1 MKKRTKKTVTA
12 ILTATVCIVAA
23 IGITVGCI
31 YAENRPK
38 TTFDFAQKTG
48 LVTNGAS
55 GFLYGFAEPDI
66 PTKEMAE
73 SIGVSTLSTK
83 THGGLQHPVGDV
95 DQVADTFFSAGGK
108 EIIVYTQDMYDTW
121 YYQFDSLEQYHE
133 RVRQTVT
140 QTAQKAYADKVVY
153 CIYNEM
159 DNGQWYG
166 DFKEYENRQKTYAAW
181 KATYALVR
189 SIDADAKIGGP
200 GYCGYNAEYIKEF
213 LEYCKS
219 ENCLPDTMIWH
230 ELGTNSLYMWEEHF
244 ADYDALCHE
253 LGIEKMPVCITEY
266 GLMSTNGIP
275 GESVKWISR
284 IETVKCEGC
293 VAYWRLANNL
303 SDVAADDTTPN
314 SNWWAYFWYNAMS
327 GETVQS
333 ASKDLFQSNM
343 GKFLT
348 RQSKALKYKGFTGLS
363 TIDEEKGEI
372 QILAGGSNRDST
384 IVLENLDKT
393 DSFKTAEKVLVTA
406 EYVDY
411 KGLSGEVFAP
421 KIKFAKYFDV
431 ADGKL
436 RIDLDNI
443 LYTQCYHITVTPYAD
458 GMGAVSEEIPETETP
473 MSRYEAENATLF
485 GTAATDSNVAYAA
498 SEYTLV
504 KANSAE
510 TSGVEFT
517 VTIPKDGK
525 YSLDLVYGNGANN
538 IQYNA
543 DGTPADKGERTDI
556 ELLVSV
562 DGEETLTYLPL
573 SSTLK
578 DDFTNAVQY
587 TTEFKQGKHTIRFTL
602 PENKELHQTVSFDFL
617 DVTSAEE
624 TDRNNAYIL
633 QQPYAVVNSGKST
646 ENQTAFWVL
655 PDTYGYYELQF
666 TSVTAPRTFT
676 VNGKRIEN
684 MSFTT
689 TNDGTHNCIVYLRK
703 GISSIAVD
711 TGNAAITD
719 FRWYAAGETENTKV
733 FSAEDFAL
741 SGSAKL
747 EIPAAKST
755 MTAMLSS
762 TFNTYIDGIRS
773 DATGT
778 AFITYT
784 APQAGYYQFAV
795 TYSNNEEGGV
805 HDYNVDLV
813 ERYITLSVNG
823 ENRGNYYFRNTYSW
837 DTLKT
842 KVITL
847 YLEAGENALSIS
859 NDGSYQFNG
868 KTTFAPCIT
877 KVSVS
882 PITLSESKGE

>member
-12 ILTATVCIVAA
+12 ILTAAVCIAAA

-48 LVTNGAS
+48 SVTNGAS

-83 THGGLQHPVGDV
+83 TLGGLQHPVGDV
-95 DQVADTFFSAGGK
+95 GQVADTFFSAGGK

-133 RVRQTVT
+133 RVKLTVT
-140 QTAQKAYADKVVY
+140 ETARKDYANNVIY

-166 DFKEYENRQKTYAAW
+166 DFKEYENRQKTYEAW

-200 GYCGYNAEYIKEF
+200 SYCSYKSEYIKEF

-244 ADYDALCHE
+244 ADYDALCQE

-284 IETVKCEGC
+284 IESVKCEGC

-333 ASKDLFQSNM
+333 TSKDLFQSNM

-348 RQSKALKYKGFTGLS
+348 RQTKELKYKGFTGLS

-393 DSFKTAEKVLVTA
+393 DSFKTAEKVYVTA

-411 KGLSGEVFAP
+411 KGLSGEVSAP
-421 KIKFAKYFDV
+421 KIKFAKYYDV
-431 ADGKL
+431 ADGKV
-436 RIDLDNI
+436 RIDLNDI
-443 LYTQCYHITVTPYAD
+443 LYTQCYHFTVTPYAD
-458 GMGAVSEEIPETETP
+458 GMTAVSEEIPETEIP

-485 GTAATDSNVAYAA
+485 GTATADSNVAYAA

-510 TSGVEFT
+510 ASGVEFT
-517 VTIPKDGK
+517 VAIPKDGS

-543 DGTPADKGERTDI
+543 DGSQADKGERTDI

-562 DGEETLTYLPL
+562 DGEETENYLPL

-578 DDFTNAVQY
+578 DDFTNVISY
-587 TTEFKQGKHTIRFTL
+587 TVDLKQGKHTIRFTL
-602 PENKELHQTVSFDFL
+602 PENKEFQQTVSFDFL
-617 DVTSAEE
+617 DVTPKTD
-624 TDRNNAYIL
+624 TDRNTAYL
-633 QQPYAVVNSGKST
+633 GFTPYCVQNVAKSD
-646 ENQTAFWVL
+646 ENNTAFWAL
-655 PDTYGYYELQF
+655 PDANGYYAVQII
-666 TSVTAPRTFT
+666 SKTAPTALT
-676 VNGKRIEN
+676 VNGTRIDTV
-684 MSFTT
+684 SFTSIDNAT
-689 TNDGTHNCIVYLRK
+689 YRCILYLRH
-703 GISSIAVD
+703 GLNSLSVNV
-711 TGNAAITD
+711 GNAAVTD
-719 FRWYAAGETENTKV
+719 VTWYDAGQNDNTADY
-733 FSAEDFAL
+733 FAEDFTL

-747 EIPAAKST
+747 EDLAVKT

-762 TFNTYIDGIRS
+762 QINVYIDGVSS
-773 DATGT
+773 DTDGAATV
-778 AFITYT
+778 TYT
-784 APQAGYYQFAV
+784 APQAGYYQFTF
-795 TYSNNEEGGV
+795 TYANNEEGGV

-813 ERYITLSVNG
+813 ERYITLTVNN
-823 ENRGNYYFRNTYSW
+823 EDRGNYYFRNTYSW
-837 DTLKT
+837 ETLKT
-842 KVITL
+842 KVITV
-847 YLEAGENALSIS
+847 YLAAGENTITFS
-859 NDGSYQFNG
+859 NNGSYQFNG
-868 KTTFAPCIT
+868 KTAFAPRIT
-877 KVSVS
+877 KLSVS
-882 PITLSESKGE
+882 PITVSES

>member
-12 ILTATVCIVAA
+12 ILTAAVCIAAA
-23 IGITVGCI
+23 IGITFGCI

-48 LVTNGAS
+48 SVTNGAS

-83 THGGLQHPVGDV
+83 TLGGLQHPVGDV

-121 YYQFDSLEQYHE
+121 YYQFDSLEQYNE

-140 QTAQKAYADKVVY
+140 QTAKKDYADNVIY

-166 DFKEYENRQKTYAAW
+166 DFKEYENRQKTYEAW

-200 GYCGYNAEYIKEF
+200 GYCSYKSEYIKEF

-244 ADYDALCHE
+244 ADYDALCQE
-253 LGIEKMPVCITEY
+253 LCIEKMPVCITEY

-284 IETVKCEGC
+284 IESVKCEGC

-333 ASKDLFQSNM
+333 TSKDLFQSNM

-348 RQSKALKYKGFTGLS
+348 RQSKELKYKGFTGLS

-393 DSFKTAEKVLVTA
+393 DSFKTAEKVYVTA

-411 KGLSGEVFAP
+411 KGLSGEVSAP
-421 KIKFAKYFDV
+421 KIKFAKYYDV
-431 ADGKL
+431 ADGKV
-436 RIDLDNI
+436 RIDLDDI
-443 LYTQCYHITVTPYAD
+443 LYTQCYHFTVTPYAD
-458 GMGAVSEEIPETETP
+458 GMTAVSEEIPETEIP

-485 GTAATDSNVAYAA
+485 GTATADSNVAYAA

-504 KANSAE
+504 KANSDEA
-510 TSGVEFT
+510 SGVEFT
-517 VTIPKDGK
+517 VTIPKEGS

-538 IQYNA
+538 IQYSA
-543 DGTPADKGERTDI
+543 DGSQADKGERTDI

-562 DGEETLTYLPL
+562 DGEETENYLPL

-578 DDFTNAVQY
+578 DDFTNVISY
-587 TTEFKQGKHTIRFTL
+587 TVDLKQGKHTIRFTL
-602 PENKELHQTVSFDFL
+602 PENKEFQQTVSFDFL
-617 DVTSAEE
+617 DVTPQTD
-624 TDRNNAYIL
+624 TDRNTAYL
-633 QQPYAVVNSGKST
+633 GFTPYCVQNVAKSD
-646 ENQTAFWVL
+646 ENNTAFWAL
-655 PDTYGYYELQF
+655 PDANGYYAVQII
-666 TSVTAPRTFT
+666 SKTAPTALT
-676 VNGKRIEN
+676 VNGTRIDTV
-684 MSFTT
+684 SFTSID
-689 TNDGTHNCIVYLRK
+689 NAAYRCILYLRH
-703 GISSIAVD
+703 GLNSLSVNV
-711 TGNAAITD
+711 GNAAVTD
-719 FRWYAAGETENTKV
+719 VTWYDAGQNDNTADY
-733 FSAEDFAL
+733 FAEDFTL

-747 EIPAAKST
+747 EDLAVKT

-762 TFNTYIDGIRS
+762 QINVYIDGVSS
-773 DATGT
+773 DTDGAATV
-778 AFITYT
+778 TYT
-784 APQAGYYQFAV
+784 APQAGYYQFTF
-795 TYSNNEEGGV
+795 TYANNEEGGV

-813 ERYITLSVNG
+813 ERYITLTVNNEG
-823 ENRGNYYFRNTYSW
+823 RGNYYFRNTYSW
-837 DTLKT
+837 ETLKT
-842 KVITL
+842 KVITV
-847 YLEAGENALSIS
+847 YLAAGENTITFS
-859 NDGSYQFNG
+859 NNGSYQFNG
-868 KTTFAPCIT
+868 KTAFAPRIT
-877 KVSVS
+877 KLSVS
-882 PITLSESKGE
+882 PITVSES

>member
-1 MKKRTKKTVTA
+1 MKKRTKKTATA
-12 ILTATVCIVAA
+12 ILTAAVCIAAA

-38 TTFDFAQKTG
+38 ITFDFAQKTG
-48 LVTNGAS
+48 SVTNGAS

-83 THGGLQHPVGDV
+83 TLGGLQHPVGDV

-140 QTAQKAYADKVVY
+140 QTAKKDYADNVIY

-166 DFKEYENRQKTYAAW
+166 DFKEYENRQKTYEAW

-189 SIDADAKIGGP
+189 SIDADAIIGGP
-200 GYCGYNAEYIKEF
+200 SYCSYKSEYIKEF

-244 ADYDALCHE
+244 ADYDALCQE

-284 IETVKCEGC
+284 IESVKCEGC

-333 ASKDLFQSNM
+333 TSKDLFQSNM

-348 RQSKALKYKGFTGLS
+348 RQSKELKYKGFTGLS

-393 DSFKTAEKVLVTA
+393 DSFKTAEKVYVTA

-411 KGLSGEVFAP
+411 KGLSGEVSAP
-421 KIKFAKYFDV
+421 KIKFAKYYDV
-431 ADGKL
+431 ADGKV
-436 RIDLDNI
+436 RIDLDDI

-458 GMGAVSEEIPETETP
+458 GMTAVSEEIPETEIP

-485 GTAATDSNVAYAA
+485 GTATADSNVAYAA

-510 TSGVEFT
+510 ASGVEFT
-517 VTIPKDGK
+517 VTIPKEGS

-543 DGTPADKGERTDI
+543 DGSQADKGERTDI

-562 DGEETLTYLPL
+562 DGEETENYLPL

-578 DDFTNAVQY
+578 DDFTNVISY
-587 TTEFKQGKHTIRFTL
+587 TVDLKQGKHTIRFTL
-602 PENKELHQTVSFDFL
+602 PENKEFQQTVSFDFL
-617 DVTSAEE
+617 DVTPQTD
-624 TDRNNAYIL
+624 TDRNTAYL
-633 QQPYAVVNSGKST
+633 GFTPYCVQNVAKSD
-646 ENQTAFWVL
+646 ENNTAFWAL
-655 PDTYGYYELQF
+655 PDANGYYAVQII
-666 TSVTAPRTFT
+666 SKTAPTALT
-676 VNGKRIEN
+676 VNGTRIDTV
-684 MSFTT
+684 SFTSIDNAT
-689 TNDGTHNCIVYLRK
+689 YRCILYLRH
-703 GISSIAVD
+703 GLNSLSVNV
-711 TGNAAITD
+711 GNADVTNIT
-719 FRWYAAGETENTKV
+719 WYDAGQNDNTADY
-733 FSAEDFAL
+733 FAEDFTL

-747 EIPAAKST
+747 EDLTVKT

-762 TFNTYIDGIRS
+762 QINVYIDDVSS
-773 DATGT
+773 DTDGAATV
-778 AFITYT
+778 TYT
-784 APQAGYYQFAV
+784 APQAGYYQFTF
-795 TYSNNEEGGV
+795 TYANNEEGGV

-813 ERYITLSVNG
+813 ERYITLTVNN
-823 ENRGNYYFRNTYSW
+823 EDRGNYYFRNTYSW
-837 DTLKT
+837 ETLKT
-842 KVITL
+842 KVITV
-847 YLEAGENALSIS
+847 YLAAGENTITFS
-859 NDGSYQFNG
+859 NNGSYQFNG
-868 KTTFAPCIT
+868 KTAFAPRIT
-877 KVSVS
+877 KLSVS
-882 PITLSESKGE
+882 PITVSES

>member
-12 ILTATVCIVAA
+12 ILTAAVCIAAA

-48 LVTNGAS
+48 SVTNGAS

-83 THGGLQHPVGDV
+83 TLGGLQHPVGDV
-95 DQVADTFFSAGGK
+95 GQVADTFFSAGGK

-133 RVRQTVT
+133 RVKLTVT
-140 QTAQKAYADKVVY
+140 ETARKDYANNVIY

-166 DFKEYENRQKTYAAW
+166 DFKEYENRQKTYEAW

-200 GYCGYNAEYIKEF
+200 SYCSYKSEYIKEF

-244 ADYDALCHE
+244 ADYDALCQE
-253 LGIEKMPVCITEY
+253 LGIEKIPVCITEY

-284 IETVKCEGC
+284 IESVKCEGC

-333 ASKDLFQSNM
+333 TSKDLFQSNM

-348 RQSKALKYKGFTGLS
+348 RQSKELKYKGFTGLS

-393 DSFKTAEKVLVTA
+393 DSFKTAEKVYVTA

-421 KIKFAKYFDV
+421 KIKFAKYYDV
-431 ADGKL
+431 ADGKV
-436 RIDLDNI
+436 RIDLDDI
-443 LYTQCYHITVTPYAD
+443 LYTQCYHFTVTPHAD
-458 GMGAVSEEIPETETP
+458 GMTAVSEEIPETEIP

-485 GTAATDSNVAYAA
+485 GTATADSNVAYAA

-510 TSGVEFT
+510 ASGVEFT
-517 VTIPKDGK
+517 VAIPKDGS

-543 DGTPADKGERTDI
+543 DGSQADKGERTDI

-562 DGEETLTYLPL
+562 DGEETENYLPL

-578 DDFTNAVQY
+578 DDFTNVISY
-587 TTEFKQGKHTIRFTL
+587 TVDLKQGKHTIRFTL
-602 PENKELHQTVSFDFL
+602 PENKEFQQTVSFDFL
-617 DVTSAEE
+617 DVTPKTD
-624 TDRNNAYIL
+624 TDRNTAYL
-633 QQPYAVVNSGKST
+633 GFTPYCVQNVAKSDENNTAFLALPDANGYYAVQIISK
-646 ENQTAFWVL
+646 
-655 PDTYGYYELQF
+655 
-666 TSVTAPRTFT
+666 TAPTALT
-676 VNGKRIEN
+676 VNGTRIDTV
-684 MSFTT
+684 SFTSIDNAT
-689 TNDGTHNCIVYLRK
+689 SRCILYLRH
-703 GISSIAVD
+703 GLNSLSVNV
-711 TGNAAITD
+711 GNAAVTD
-719 FRWYAAGETENTKV
+719 VTWYDAGQNDNTADY
-733 FSAEDFAL
+733 FAEDFTL

-747 EIPAAKST
+747 EDLAVKT

-762 TFNTYIDGIRS
+762 QINVYIDGVSS
-773 DATGT
+773 DTDGAATV
-778 AFITYT
+778 TYT
-784 APQAGYYQFAV
+784 APQAGYYQFTF
-795 TYSNNEEGGV
+795 TYANNEEGGV

-813 ERYITLSVNG
+813 ERYITLTVNN
-823 ENRGNYYFRNTYSW
+823 EDRGNYYFRNTYSW
-837 DTLKT
+837 ETLKT
-842 KVITL
+842 KVITV
-847 YLEAGENALSIS
+847 YLAAGENTITFS
-859 NDGSYQFNG
+859 NNGSYQFNG
-868 KTTFAPCIT
+868 KTAFAPRIT
-877 KVSVS
+877 KLSVS
-882 PITLSESKGE
+882 PITVSES

>member
-12 ILTATVCIVAA
+12 ILTAAVCIAAA

-48 LVTNGAS
+48 SVTNGAS

-83 THGGLQHPVGDV
+83 TLGGLQHPVGDV
-95 DQVADTFFSAGGK
+95 GQVADTFFSAGGK

-133 RVRQTVT
+133 RVKLTVT
-140 QTAQKAYADKVVY
+140 ETARKDYANNVIY

-166 DFKEYENRQKTYAAW
+166 DFKEYENRQKTYEAW

-200 GYCGYNAEYIKEF
+200 SYCSYKSEYIKEF

-244 ADYDALCHE
+244 ADYDALCQE

-284 IETVKCEGC
+284 IESVKCEGC

-333 ASKDLFQSNM
+333 TSKDLFQSNM

-348 RQSKALKYKGFTGLS
+348 RQTKELKYKGFTGLS

-393 DSFKTAEKVLVTA
+393 DSFKTAEKVYVTA

-411 KGLSGEVFAP
+411 KGLSGEVSAP
-421 KIKFAKYFDV
+421 KIKFAKYYDV
-431 ADGKL
+431 ADGKV
-436 RIDLDNI
+436 RIDLNDI
-443 LYTQCYHITVTPYAD
+443 LYTQCYHFTVTPYAD
-458 GMGAVSEEIPETETP
+458 GMTAVSEEIPETEIP

-485 GTAATDSNVAYAA
+485 GTATADSNVSYAA

-510 TSGVEFT
+510 ASGVEFS
-517 VTIPKDGK
+517 VTIPKEGR

-538 IQYNA
+538 VQFNA
-543 DGTPADKGERTDI
+543 DGSQADKGERTDI

-562 DGEETLTYLPL
+562 DGEETENYLPL

-578 DDFTNAVQY
+578 DDFTNVIRY
-587 TTEFKQGKHTIRFTL
+587 TVDLKQGKHTIRFTL
-602 PENKELHQTVSFDFL
+602 PENKEFQQTVSFDFL
-617 DVTSAEE
+617 DVTPQTD
-624 TDRNNAYIL
+624 TDRNTAYL
-633 QQPYAVVNSGKST
+633 GFTPYCVQNVAKSD
-646 ENQTAFWVL
+646 ENNTAFWAL
-655 PDTYGYYELQF
+655 PDANGYYAVQII
-666 TSVTAPRTFT
+666 SKTAPTALT
-676 VNGKRIEN
+676 VNGTRIDTV
-684 MSFTT
+684 SFTSIDNAT
-689 TNDGTHNCIVYLRK
+689 YRCILYLRH
-703 GISSIAVD
+703 GLNSLSVNV
-711 TGNAAITD
+711 GNAAVTD
-719 FRWYAAGETENTKV
+719 VTWYDAGQNDNTADY
-733 FSAEDFAL
+733 FAEDFTL

-747 EIPAAKST
+747 EDLAVKT

-762 TFNTYIDGIRS
+762 QINVYIDGVSS
-773 DATGT
+773 DTDGAATV
-778 AFITYT
+778 TYT
-784 APQAGYYQFAV
+784 APQAGYYQFTF
-795 TYSNNEEGGV
+795 TYANNEEGGV

-813 ERYITLSVNG
+813 ERYITLTVND
-823 ENRGNYYFRNTYSW
+823 EDRGNYYFRNTYSW
-837 DTLKT
+837 ETLKT
-842 KVITL
+842 KVITV
-847 YLEAGENALSIS
+847 YLAAGENTITFS
-859 NDGSYQFNG
+859 NNGSYQFNG
-868 KTTFAPCIT
+868 KTAFAPRIT
-877 KVSVS
+877 KLSVS
-882 PITLSESKGE
+882 PITVSES

>member
-1 MKKRTKKTVTA
+1 MNKRTKSRFTA
-12 ILTATVCIVAA
+12 VLVAAVGIAAGIGATV
-23 IGITVGCI
+23 GGL
-31 YAENRPK
+31 YAFNRPK
-38 TTFDFAQKTG
+38 TTFDFAQKAG
-48 LVTNGAS
+48 EITNGAS

-83 THGGLQHPVGDV
+83 ALGGLQHPIGDV
-95 DQVADTFFSAGGK
+95 AQVADTFFSAGGK

-133 RVRQTVT
+133 RVQQTVRE
-140 QTAQKAYADKVVY
+140 TAQKNYADKVVY

-166 DFKEYENRQKTYAAW
+166 DFKEYENRLKTYEAW
-181 KATYALVR
+181 KATYTLVR

-200 GYCGYNAEYIKEF
+200 GYCNYKSEYIKEF
-213 LEYCKS
+213 LEYCKT

-244 ADYDALCHE
+244 ADYDAICQD
-253 LGIEKMPVCITEY
+253 LGIDKMPVCITEY

-284 IETVKCEGC
+284 IESVKCEGC

-333 ASKDLFQSNM
+333 TSKDLFQSNM

-348 RQSKALKYKGFTGLS
+348 RQSKELKYKGFTGVA
-363 TIDEEKGEI
+363 TIDEEQGNI
-372 QILAGGSNRDST
+372 QILAGGSSRDST

-393 DSFKTAEKVLVTA
+393 DSFENAEKVYVTA

-411 KGLSGEVFAP
+411 KGLSGEVYAP
-421 KIKFAKYFDV
+421 KIKFAKYYDV
-431 ADGKL
+431 NDGNVM
-436 RIDLDNI
+436 IDLDDI
-443 LYTQCYHITVTPYAD
+443 LYTQCYHITVTPYSD
-458 GMGAVSEEIPETETP
+458 SMSVVLEEIPESEIP
-473 MSRYEAENATLF
+473 MCRYEAEGAKLF
-485 GTAATDSNVAYAA
+485 GTAKADSNVAYAA

-504 KANSAE
+504 KANSEEA
-510 TSGVEFT
+510 SGVEFT
-517 VTIPKDGK
+517 VEVPKDGR

-543 DGTPADKGERTDI
+543 DGSQADKGERTDI

-562 DGEETLTYLPL
+562 DGEETENYLPL

-578 DDFTNAVQY
+578 DDFTNVISY
-587 TTEFKQGKHTIRFTL
+587 TVDLKEGKHTIRFTL
-602 PENKELHQTVSFDFL
+602 PENKEYNQTVSFDFL
-617 DVTSAEE
+617 DVTPQTDA
-624 TDRNNAYIL
+624 DRNTAYL
-633 QQPYAVVNSGKST
+633 GFLPYCVQNPAKSN
-646 ENQTAFWVL
+646 ENTTAFWVIS
-655 PDTYGYYELQF
+655 DANGYYTLQF
-666 TSVTAPRTFT
+666 ASETIPTELT
-676 VNGKRIEN
+676 VNGTLIDN
-684 MSFTT
+684 VSFTST
-689 TNDGTHNCIVYLRK
+689 GNGTYRCIIYLRHGINCISVN
-703 GISSIAVD
+703 I
-711 TGNAAITD
+711 GNTD
-719 FRWYAAGETENTKV
+719 VTNATWYDAGQNVNTTDY
-733 FSAEDFAL
+733 FAEEFAL

-747 EIPAAKST
+747 EIPTVKST

-762 TFNTYIDGIRS
+762 RLNAYVDGISS
-773 DATGT
+773 DTDGT
-778 AFITYT
+778 ATVTYT
-784 APQAGYYQFAV
+784 APQAGYYQLTF
-795 TYSNNEEGGV
+795 TYSNNEEGGA

-813 ERYITLSVNG
+813 ERYITLTVNG

-837 DTLKT
+837 ETRKT

-847 YLEAGENALSIS
+847 YLEAGENTITFS
-859 NDGSYQFNG
+859 NDGSYKFNG
-868 KTTFAPCIT
+868 KTAYAPQISCIA
-877 KVSVS
+877 VS
-882 PITLSESKGE
+882 PITISAE

>member
-12 ILTATVCIVAA
+12 ILTAAVCIAAA

-48 LVTNGAS
+48 SVTNGAS

-83 THGGLQHPVGDV
+83 TLGGLQHPVGDV

-140 QTAQKAYADKVVY
+140 QTAKKDYADNVIY

-166 DFKEYENRQKTYAAW
+166 DFKEYENRQKTYEAW

-200 GYCGYNAEYIKEF
+200 SYCSYKSEYIKEF

-244 ADYDALCHE
+244 ADYDALCQE
-253 LGIEKMPVCITEY
+253 LGIEKMPICITEY

-284 IETVKCEGC
+284 IESVKCEGC

-333 ASKDLFQSNM
+333 TSKDLFQSNM

-348 RQSKALKYKGFTGLS
+348 RQSKELKYKGFTGLS
-363 TIDEEKGEI
+363 TIDEAKGEI

-393 DSFKTAEKVLVTA
+393 DSFKTVEKVFVTA

-411 KGLSGEVFAP
+411 KGLSGEVSAP
-421 KIKFAKYFDV
+421 KIKFAKYYDV
-431 ADGKL
+431 ADGKV
-436 RIDLDNI
+436 RIDLDDI
-443 LYTQCYHITVTPYAD
+443 LYTQCYHFTVTPYAD
-458 GMGAVSEEIPETETP
+458 GVAAVSEEILETEIP

-485 GTAATDSNVAYAA
+485 GTATADSNVAYAA

-510 TSGVEFT
+510 ASGVEFT
-517 VTIPKDGK
+517 VTIPKDGS

-543 DGTPADKGERTDI
+543 DGSQADKGERTDI

-562 DGEETLTYLPL
+562 DGEETENYLPL

-578 DDFTNAVQY
+578 DDFTNVISY
-587 TTEFKQGKHTIRFTL
+587 TVDLKQGKHTIRFTL
-602 PENKELHQTVSFDFL
+602 PENKEFQQTVSFDFL
-617 DVTSAEE
+617 DVTPQTD
-624 TDRNNAYIL
+624 TDRNTAYL
-633 QQPYAVVNSGKST
+633 GFTPYCVQNVAKSD
-646 ENQTAFWVL
+646 ENNTAFWAL
-655 PDTYGYYELQF
+655 PDANGYYAVQII
-666 TSVTAPRTFT
+666 SKTAPTALT
-676 VNGKRIEN
+676 VNGTRIDTV
-684 MSFTT
+684 SFTSIDNAT
-689 TNDGTHNCIVYLRK
+689 YRCILYLRH
-703 GISSIAVD
+703 GLTSLSVNV
-711 TGNAAITD
+711 GNAAVTNIT
-719 FRWYAAGETENTKV
+719 WYDASQNDNTADY
-733 FSAEDFAL
+733 FAEDFTL

-747 EIPAAKST
+747 EDLTVKT

-762 TFNTYIDGIRS
+762 QINVYIDGVSS
-773 DATGT
+773 DTDGAATV
-778 AFITYT
+778 TYT
-784 APQAGYYQFAV
+784 APQAGYYQFTF
-795 TYSNNEEGGV
+795 TYANNEEGGV

-813 ERYITLSVNG
+813 ERYITLTVNN
-823 ENRGNYYFRNTYSW
+823 EDRGNYYFRNTYSW
-837 DTLKT
+837 ETLKT
-842 KVITL
+842 KVITV
-847 YLEAGENALSIS
+847 YLAAGENTITFS
-859 NDGSYQFNG
+859 NNGSYQFNG
-868 KTTFAPCIT
+868 KTAFAPRIT
-877 KVSVS
+877 KLSVS
-882 PITLSESKGE
+882 PITVSES

>member
-1 MKKRTKKTVTA
+1 MKKRTKKIVTA
-12 ILTATVCIVAA
+12 ILTAAVCIAA
-23 IGITVGCI
+23 GIGVTVGCI

-48 LVTNGAS
+48 AVTNGAS

-83 THGGLQHPVGDV
+83 ALGGLQHPVGDV

-108 EIIVYTQDMYDTW
+108 EIIVYTQDVYDTW

-133 RVRQTVT
+133 RVKQTVT
-140 QTAQKAYADKVVY
+140 ETAQKGYADNVVY

-166 DFKEYENRQKTYAAW
+166 DFKEYENRLKTYESW
-181 KATYALVR
+181 KATYTLVR

-200 GYCGYNAEYIKEF
+200 GYSNYNSEYIKEF

-230 ELGTNSLYMWEEHF
+230 ELGTSSLYMWEEHF
-244 ADYDALCHE
+244 ADYDALCQA

-284 IETVKCEGC
+284 IESVKCEGC

-303 SDVAADDTTPN
+303 SDVAANDTTPN

-333 ASKDLFQSNM
+333 TSKDLFQSNM

-348 RQSKALKYKGFTGLS
+348 RQSKELKYKGFTGLS
-363 TIDEEKGEI
+363 TIDEEKSEI

-393 DSFKTAEKVLVTA
+393 DSFKTAEKVYVSA

-411 KGLSGEVFAP
+411 KGLSGEVPAP
-421 KIKFAKYFDV
+421 KIKFARYYDV
-431 ADGKL
+431 ADGKV
-436 RIDLDNI
+436 RIDLDDI

-458 GMGAVSEEIPETETP
+458 GTTAVSEEFPEAEIP
-473 MSRYEAENATLF
+473 MSRYEAETAKLF
-485 GTAATDSNVAYAA
+485 GTATADRNVAYAA

-504 KANSAE
+504 KANSTE
-510 TSGVEFT
+510 TSGVEFS
-517 VTIPKDGK
+517 VTIPKDGS

-538 IQYNA
+538 IQYNE
-543 DGTPADKGERTDI
+543 DGSQANKGVRTDI

-562 DGEETLTYLPL
+562 DGEETANVLPL

-578 DDFTNAVQY
+578 DDFTNVINY
-587 TTEFKQGKHTIRFTL
+587 TVDLKQGKHTIRFTL
-602 PENKELHQTVSFDFL
+602 PENKEFHQTVSFDFL
-617 DVTSAEE
+617 DVTPQ
-624 TDRNNAYIL
+624 TDTGRNTAYL
-633 QQPYAVVNSGKST
+633 DFTPYCMQNVAKSD
-646 ENQTAFWVL
+646 ENNTAFWTL
-655 PDTYGYYELQF
+655 PDANGYYAVQLI
-666 TSVTAPRTFT
+666 SKTAPTAIT
-676 VNGKRIEN
+676 VNGTR
-684 MSFTT
+684 MDTVSFTSID
-689 TNDGTHNCIVYLRK
+689 NGTFRCILYLRH
-703 GISSIAVD
+703 GLNSLSVNVS
-711 TGNAAITD
+711 NADVKNVT
-719 FRWYAAGETENTKV
+719 WYDAGQNDNTADY
-733 FSAEDFAL
+733 FAEEFTL

-755 MTAMLSS
+755 MTAMFSSRLSA
-762 TFNTYIDGIRS
+762 YIDGISS
-773 DATGT
+773 DTDGNATV
-778 AFITYT
+778 TYT
-784 APQAGYYQFAV
+784 APQAGYYQLTF
-795 TYSNNEEGGV
+795 TYANNEEGGV

-813 ERYITLSVNG
+813 ERYITLTVND

-837 DTLKT
+837 ETLKT
-842 KVITL
+842 KVVTV
-847 YLEAGENALSIS
+847 YLAAGENTITFS

-868 KTTFAPCIT
+868 KTAFAPRIT
-877 KVSVS
+877 KLSVS
-882 PITLSESKGE
+882 PITVPES

>member
-1 MKKRTKKTVTA
+1 MKKRTKKTATA
-12 ILTATVCIVAA
+12 ILTAAVCIAAA

-48 LVTNGAS
+48 SVTNGAS

-83 THGGLQHPVGDV
+83 TLGGLQHPVGDV

-140 QTAQKAYADKVVY
+140 QTAKKDYADNVIY

-166 DFKEYENRQKTYAAW
+166 DFKEYENRQKTYEAW

-200 GYCGYNAEYIKEF
+200 SYCSYKSEYIKEF

-244 ADYDALCHE
+244 ADYDALCQE

-284 IETVKCEGC
+284 IESVKCEGC

-333 ASKDLFQSNM
+333 TSKDLFQSNM

-348 RQSKALKYKGFTGLS
+348 RQSKELKFKGFTGLS
-363 TIDEEKGEI
+363 TIDEAKGEI

-393 DSFKTAEKVLVTA
+393 DSFKTVEKVFVTA

-411 KGLSGEVFAP
+411 KGLSGEVSAP
-421 KIKFAKYFDV
+421 KIKFAKYYDV
-431 ADGKL
+431 ADGKV
-436 RIDLDNI
+436 RIDLDDI

-458 GMGAVSEEIPETETP
+458 GMTAVSEEIPETEIP

-485 GTAATDSNVAYAA
+485 GTATADSNVAYAA

-517 VTIPKDGK
+517 VAIPKDGS

-543 DGTPADKGERTDI
+543 DGSQADKGERTDI

-562 DGEETLTYLPL
+562 DGEETENYLPL

-578 DDFTNAVQY
+578 DDFTNVISY
-587 TTEFKQGKHTIRFTL
+587 TVDLKQGKHTIRFTL
-602 PENKELHQTVSFDFL
+602 PENKEFQQTVSFDFL
-617 DVTSAEE
+617 DVTPQTD
-624 TDRNNAYIL
+624 TDRNTAYL
-633 QQPYAVVNSGKST
+633 GFTPYCVQNVAKSD
-646 ENQTAFWVL
+646 ENNTAFWAL
-655 PDTYGYYELQF
+655 PDANGYYAVQIISKTAPTALTLNGTRIDTVSF
-666 TSVTAPRTFT
+666 TSIDNAAYR
-676 VNGKRIEN
+676 
-684 MSFTT
+684 
-689 TNDGTHNCIVYLRK
+689 CILYLRH
-703 GISSIAVD
+703 GLNSLSVNV
-711 TGNAAITD
+711 GNAAVTNIT
-719 FRWYAAGETENTKV
+719 WYDAGQNDNTADY
-733 FSAEDFAL
+733 FAEDFTL
-741 SGSAKL
+741 SGNAKL
-747 EIPAAKST
+747 EDLTVKT

-762 TFNTYIDGIRS
+762 QINVYIDGVSS
-773 DATGT
+773 DTDGAATV
-778 AFITYT
+778 TYT
-784 APQAGYYQFAV
+784 APQAGYYQFTF
-795 TYSNNEEGGV
+795 TYANNEEGGV

-813 ERYITLSVNG
+813 ERYITLTVNN
-823 ENRGNYYFRNTYSW
+823 EDRGNYYFRNTYSW
-837 DTLKT
+837 ETLKT
-842 KVITL
+842 KVITV
-847 YLEAGENALSIS
+847 YLVAGENTITFS
-859 NDGSYQFNG
+859 NNGSYQFNG
-868 KTTFAPCIT
+868 KTAFAPHIT
-877 KVSVS
+877 KLSVS
-882 PITLSESKGE
+882 PITVSES

>member
-12 ILTATVCIVAA
+12 ILTAAVCIAAA

-48 LVTNGAS
+48 SVTNGAS

-73 SIGVSTLSTK
+73 SIGVSALSTK
-83 THGGLQHPVGDV
+83 TLGGLQHPVGDV

-133 RVRQTVT
+133 RVKQTVT
-140 QTAQKAYADKVVY
+140 ETARKDYANNVIY

-166 DFKEYENRQKTYAAW
+166 DFKEYENRQKTYEAW

-200 GYCGYNAEYIKEF
+200 SYCSYKSEYIKEF

-244 ADYDALCHE
+244 ADYDALCQE

-284 IETVKCEGC
+284 IESVKCEGC

-333 ASKDLFQSNM
+333 TSKDLFQSNM

-348 RQSKALKYKGFTGLS
+348 RQSKELKYKGFTGLS

-393 DSFKTAEKVLVTA
+393 DSFKTAEKVYVTA

-411 KGLSGEVFAP
+411 KGLSGEVSAP
-421 KIKFAKYFDV
+421 KIKFAKYYDV
-431 ADGKL
+431 ADGKV
-436 RIDLDNI
+436 RIDLDDI
-443 LYTQCYHITVTPYAD
+443 LYTQCYHFTVTPYAD
-458 GMGAVSEEIPETETP
+458 GMTAVSEEIPETEIP

-485 GTAATDSNVAYAA
+485 GTATADSNVAYAA

-510 TSGVEFT
+510 ASGVEFT
-517 VTIPKDGK
+517 VAIPKDGS

-543 DGTPADKGERTDI
+543 DGAQADKGERTDI

-562 DGEETLTYLPL
+562 DGEETENYLPL

-578 DDFTNAVQY
+578 DDFTNVISY
-587 TTEFKQGKHTIRFTL
+587 TVDLKQGKHTIRFTL
-602 PENKELHQTVSFDFL
+602 PENKEFQQTVSFDFL
-617 DVTSAEE
+617 DVTPKTD
-624 TDRNNAYIL
+624 TDRNTAYL
-633 QQPYAVVNSGKST
+633 GFTPYCVQNVAKSD
-646 ENQTAFWVL
+646 ENNTAFWAL
-655 PDTYGYYELQF
+655 PDANGYYAVQII
-666 TSVTAPRTFT
+666 SKTAPTALT
-676 VNGKRIEN
+676 VNGTRIDTV
-684 MSFTT
+684 SFTSIDNAT
-689 TNDGTHNCIVYLRK
+689 YRCILYLRH
-703 GISSIAVD
+703 GLNSLSVNV
-711 TGNAAITD
+711 GNAAVTD
-719 FRWYAAGETENTKV
+719 VTWYDAGQKDNTADY
-733 FSAEDFAL
+733 FAEDFTL

-747 EIPAAKST
+747 EDPAVKT

-762 TFNTYIDGIRS
+762 QINVYIDGVSS
-773 DATGT
+773 DTDGAATV
-778 AFITYT
+778 TYT
-784 APQAGYYQFAV
+784 APQAGYYQFTF
-795 TYSNNEEGGV
+795 TYANNEEGGV

-813 ERYITLSVNG
+813 ERYITLTVNN
-823 ENRGNYYFRNTYSW
+823 EDRGNYYFRNTYSW
-837 DTLKT
+837 ETLKT
-842 KVITL
+842 KVITV
-847 YLEAGENALSIS
+847 YLAAGENTITFS
-859 NDGSYQFNG
+859 NNGSYQFNG
-868 KTTFAPCIT
+868 KTAFAPRIT
-877 KVSVS
+877 KLSVS
-882 PITLSESKGE
+882 PITVSES

>member
-12 ILTATVCIVAA
+12 ILTAAVCIAAA

-48 LVTNGAS
+48 SVTNGAS

-83 THGGLQHPVGDV
+83 TLGGLQHPVGDV

-140 QTAQKAYADKVVY
+140 QTAKKDYADNVIY

-166 DFKEYENRQKTYAAW
+166 DFKEYENRQKTYEAW

-200 GYCGYNAEYIKEF
+200 SYCSYKSEYIKEF

-230 ELGTNSLYMWEEHF
+230 ELGTSSLYMWEEHF
-244 ADYDALCHE
+244 ADYDALCQE

-284 IETVKCEGC
+284 IESVKCEGC

-333 ASKDLFQSNM
+333 TSKDLFQSNM

-348 RQSKALKYKGFTGLS
+348 RQSKELKYKGFTGLS

-393 DSFKTAEKVLVTA
+393 DSFKTAEKVYVTA

-421 KIKFAKYFDV
+421 KIKFAKYYDV
-431 ADGKL
+431 ADGKV
-436 RIDLDNI
+436 RIDLDDI
-443 LYTQCYHITVTPYAD
+443 L
-458 GMGAVSEEIPETETP
+458 
-473 MSRYEAENATLF
+473 
-485 GTAATDSNVAYAA
+485 
-498 SEYTLV
+498 
-504 KANSAE
+504 
-510 TSGVEFT
+510 
-517 VTIPKDGK
+517 
-525 YSLDLVYGNGANN
+525 
-538 IQYNA
+538 
-543 DGTPADKGERTDI
+543 
-556 ELLVSV
+556 
-562 DGEETLTYLPL
+562 
-573 SSTLK
+573 
-578 DDFTNAVQY
+578 
-587 TTEFKQGKHTIRFTL
+587 
-602 PENKELHQTVSFDFL
+602 
-617 DVTSAEE
+617 
-624 TDRNNAYIL
+624 
-633 QQPYAVVNSGKST
+633 
-646 ENQTAFWVL
+646 
-655 PDTYGYYELQF
+655 
-666 TSVTAPRTFT
+666 
-676 VNGKRIEN
+676 
-684 MSFTT
+684 
-689 TNDGTHNCIVYLRK
+689 
-703 GISSIAVD
+703 
-711 TGNAAITD
+711 
-719 FRWYAAGETENTKV
+719 
-733 FSAEDFAL
+733 
-741 SGSAKL
+741 
-747 EIPAAKST
+747 
-755 MTAMLSS
+755 
-762 TFNTYIDGIRS
+762 
-773 DATGT
+773 
-778 AFITYT
+778 
-784 APQAGYYQFAV
+784 
-795 TYSNNEEGGV
+795 
-805 HDYNVDLV
+805 
-813 ERYITLSVNG
+813 
-823 ENRGNYYFRNTYSW
+823 
-837 DTLKT
+837 
-842 KVITL
+842 
-847 YLEAGENALSIS
+847 
-859 NDGSYQFNG
+859 
-868 KTTFAPCIT
+868 
-877 KVSVS
+877 
-882 PITLSESKGE
+882 